1 MGRKLQFRIILN
13 WFFEA
18 AIGASNRWRLLV
30 SAPSKE
36 SERPISRIVSG
47 PWSAVA
53 SQVGFRDQGW
63 FLVTTQQTVYLDHNA
78 SAPLLP
84 EAREAHIGA
93 LDLIGNPSSVHANG
107 RALRGIIDKA
117 RGAVAKLAG
126 AERDQVVFTGS
137 ATEAITQAIVAGAKA
152 FNVDAIVV
160 SEGEHTAVLKAA
172 DSTGLP
178 VKRVGLDADGVIR
191 VEQIAGAIADA
202 DMVGMR
208 VLVAVHL
215 VNNETGVIQPVDRIE
230 MLVGPSP
237 HFLFV
242 DAAQAYGKMV
252 LEFAARPP
260 DLMAISAHKIGGGVG
275 AAALLMKGHADQVRL
290 IPGGGQESGRRGG
303 TENAPAIAG
312 FGAAAAA
319 FPDRFYHAKVG
330 ELVRMAE
337 QGMRAIAPDLI
348 VFGENTDRIGNVSNF
363 AVPGIKN
370 SVAMMGL
377 DLAGIAVSSGSAC
390 SSGKVGSSHVLAAM
404 GVSPDLSESALR
416 ISFGWSSTVE
426 DVEVFL
432 KAFGEVV
439 GRHKARRVAA

>member
-1 MGRKLQFRIILN
+1 M
-13 WFFEA
+13 
-18 AIGASNRWRLLV
+18 
-30 SAPSKE
+30 
-36 SERPISRIVSG
+36 
-47 PWSAVA
+47 
-53 SQVGFRDQGW
+53 
-63 FLVTTQQTVYLDHNA
+63 TTPRQTIYLDHNA

-84 EAREAHIGA
+84 EAREEHVAA

-107 RALRGIIDKA
+107 RALRALIDKA
-117 RGAVAKLAG
+117 RGDVARLAG

-137 ATEAITQAIVAGAKA
+137 ATEAITQAIVGGARA
-152 FNVDAIVV
+152 FKVDAIVV

-172 DSTGLP
+172 EATGLP
-178 VKRVGLDADGVIR
+178 VKRVGLNADGIIR

-208 VLVAVHL
+208 LLVAVHL

-237 HFLFV
+237 HVLFV

-252 LEFAARPP
+252 LEFASRPP
-260 DLMAISAHKIGGGVG
+260 DLMAISAHKIGGGTG

-312 FGAAAAA
+312 FGAASNA
-319 FPDRFYHAKVG
+319 FPGRFYQAEVG
-330 ELVRMAE
+330 ELVRAAE
-337 QGMRAIAPDLI
+337 DGMRLICPDLVI
-348 VFGENTDRIGNVSNF
+348 FGEGADRIGNVSNF

-377 DLAGIAVSSGSAC
+377 DLAGVAVSSGSAC
-390 SSGKVGSSHVLAAM
+390 SSGKVGPSHVLAAM
-404 GVSPDLSESALR
+404 GVRDDLSECALR
-416 ISFGWSSTVE
+416 ISFGWSSTMA
-426 DVEVFL
+426 DVEAYL